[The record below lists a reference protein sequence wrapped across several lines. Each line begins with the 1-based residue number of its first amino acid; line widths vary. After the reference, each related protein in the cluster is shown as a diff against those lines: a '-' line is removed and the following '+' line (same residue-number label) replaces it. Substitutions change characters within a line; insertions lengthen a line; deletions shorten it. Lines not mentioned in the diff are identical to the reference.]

1 MKNKEKNKEK
11 RLKTMGKQL
20 SAPIELDEIDF
31 NGVWWYWILNIVYVI
46 WKLYILVLYIN
57 IESDN
62 QLFSWKR

>member
-11 RLKTMGKQL
+11 KLKTMGKQL

-31 NGVWWYWILNIVYVI
+31 NRVWWYWILNIVYVI
-46 WKLYILVLYIN
+46 WKLYMLVLYIN

>member
-11 RLKTMGKQL
+11 KLKTMGKQL
-20 SAPIELDEIDF
+20 STPIELDEIDF
-31 NGVWWYWILNIVYVI
+31 NKVWWYWILNIVYVI

>member
-11 RLKTMGKQL
+11 KLKTMGKQL
-20 SAPIELDEIDF
+20 STSIELDEIDF
-31 NGVWWYWILNIVYVI
+31 NRVWWYWILNIVYLI

>member
-62 QLFSWKR
+62 HLFSWKR

>member
-11 RLKTMGKQL
+11 KLKTMGKQL

-31 NGVWWYWILNIVYVI
+31 NRVWWYWILNIVYVI

>member
-11 RLKTMGKQL
+11 KLKTMGKQL

-31 NGVWWYWILNIVYVI
+31 NRVWWYWILNIVYVI
-46 WKLYILVLYIN
+46 WKLYILILYIN

>member
-11 RLKTMGKQL
+11 KLKTMGKQL

-31 NGVWWYWILNIVYVI
+31 NRVWWYWILNIAYVI
-46 WKLYILVLYIN
+46 WKLFILILYIN

>member
-1 MKNKEKNKEK
+1 MKNKKKNKEKK
-11 RLKTMGKQL
+11 LKNMGKQL
-20 SAPIELDEIDF
+20 SAPIELDKIDF
-31 NGVWWYWILNIVYVI
+31 NRVWWYWILNIVYVI

>member
-11 RLKTMGKQL
+11 KLKTMGKQL
-20 SAPIELDEIDF
+20 STPIELDEIDF
-31 NGVWWYWILNIVYVI
+31 NTVWWYWILNIVYVI

>member
-11 RLKTMGKQL
+11 KLKTMGKQL
-20 SAPIELDEIDF
+20 STPIELDEIDF
-31 NGVWWYWILNIVYVI
+31 NRVWWYWILNIVYVI
-46 WKLYILVLYIN
+46 WKLYILLLYIN

>member
-11 RLKTMGKQL
+11 KLKTMGKQL

-31 NGVWWYWILNIVYVI
+31 NRVWWYWILNIVYVI
-46 WKLYILVLYIN
+46 WKLYILVIYIN

>member
-11 RLKTMGKQL
+11 KLKTMGKQL
-20 SAPIELDEIDF
+20 STPIELDEIDF
-31 NGVWWYWILNIVYVI
+31 KRVWWYWILNIVYVI

>member
-11 RLKTMGKQL
+11 KLKTMGKQL
-20 SAPIELDEIDF
+20 STPIELDEIDF
-31 NGVWWYWILNIVYVI
+31 NRVWWYWILNIVYVI

>member
-11 RLKTMGKQL
+11 KLKTMGKQL
-20 SAPIELDEIDF
+20 STPIELDEIDF
-31 NGVWWYWILNIVYVI
+31 NRVWWYWILNIVYLI

-57 IESDN
+57 IDSDN

>member
-11 RLKTMGKQL
+11 KLKTMGKQL

-31 NGVWWYWILNIVYVI
+31 NRVWWYWILNIVYVI

-57 IESDN
+57 IESNN

>member
-1 MKNKEKNKEK
+1 MKNNEKNKEK
-11 RLKTMGKQL
+11 KLKTMGKQL

-31 NGVWWYWILNIVYVI
+31 NRVWWYWILNIVYVI

>member
-11 RLKTMGKQL
+11 KLKTMGKQL

>member
-11 RLKTMGKQL
+11 KLKTMGKQL

-31 NGVWWYWILNIVYVI
+31 NRVWWYWILNIVYLI

>member
-11 RLKTMGKQL
+11 KLKTMGKQL
-20 SAPIELDEIDF
+20 STPIELDEIDF
-31 NGVWWYWILNIVYVI
+31 NRVWWYWILNIVYVI

-57 IESDN
+57 IDSDN